1 MFIQLSDRD
10 FSGTITSASTLYQE
24 HNINISQMIPC
35 WIWSCHPINHYAT
48 PHHFIYLIV
57 WIKGDWVITKVA
69 CKLSDKVNSSTG
81 AFHLHSPAAI
91 LTLASIWVSRSFD
104 LRSTLAEL
112 MFSRWP
118 YKTQIARGSVT
129 VDTHGLRYVTLPCF
143 GFTEQPDKTTF
154 GNVNMLK
161 LHGSRRARP
170 GVSNTISFNP
180 ICCESSLG
188 RKRTYICL
196 GPSAVLCAGLC
207 FAGDLFCCQEAK
219 PTLSC
224 WALRS

>member
-1 MFIQLSDRD
+1 M
-10 FSGTITSASTLYQE
+10 
-24 HNINISQMIPC
+24 
-35 WIWSCHPINHYAT
+35 
-48 PHHFIYLIV
+48 YLTV
-57 WIKGDWVITKVA
+57 WIKGDWVITIVA
-69 CKLSDKVNSSTG
+69 CELLDKVNCLGFLSLCPSGPPSLTWT
-81 AFHLHSPAAI
+81 FHLHSPAAI
-91 LTLASIWVSRSFD
+91 LTLASIWASRSFD
-104 LRSTLAEL
+104 LQSTLVEL

-118 YKTQIARGSVT
+118 YKTHIARGSVT
-129 VDTHGLRYVTLPCF
+129 VDTHGPRYVTHSCF

-188 RKRTYICL
+188 RTYICL
-196 GPSAVLCAGLC
+196 SSSAMLCAGLC

-219 PTLSC
+219 PSLTC
-224 WALRS
+224 RALKS

>member
-1 MFIQLSDRD
+1 MLFYVSL
-10 FSGTITSASTLYQE
+10 
-24 HNINISQMIPC
+24 
-35 WIWSCHPINHYAT
+35 
-48 PHHFIYLIV
+48 V
-57 WIKGDWVITKVA
+57 WIKGDWVITNIA
-69 CKLSDKVNSSTG
+69 CKLLDKVNSLGFLFSNPSSPLSSTG
-81 AFHLHSPAAI
+81 TFHLHSPAAI
-91 LTLASIWVSRSFD
+91 LTLATIWVSRSFD
-104 LRSTLAEL
+104 LWSTLVEL

-118 YKTQIARGSVT
+118 YKTHIARGSVT
-129 VDTHGLRYVTLPCF
+129 VDTQGLRYVTLSCF

-161 LHGSRRARP
+161 LRGSRRARP

-188 RKRTYICL
+188 RKRMYICL

-207 FAGDLFCCQEAK
+207 FAEDLFCCQEAK
-219 PTLSC
+219 LTLSC